1 MNTIYINFVQWAI
14 QTNLSAD
21 ECFTPFC
28 IEDAQYATPYPK
40 GEKRCNFDTAP
51 KSKEIIINKKKPIP
65 ECILKNMHEHNTTED
80 DAYMYET
87 HCHNCG
93 LSISIGKRY
102 CCEECFKVIEKFNYK
117 CNWNTTCKMCY
128 IYTG

>member
-21 ECFTPFC
+21 ECFIPFC
-28 IEDAQYATPYPK
+28 TEDA
-40 GEKRCNFDTAP
+40 TAHNVP

>member
-1 MNTIYINFVQWAI
+1 MKTFNHFVQWVI
-14 QTNLSAD
+14 QTNLSV
-21 ECFTPFC
+21 EQCFH
-28 IEDAQYATPYPK
+28 
-40 GEKRCNFDTAP
+40 FDTTN
-51 KSKEIIINKKKPIP
+51 KEIP
-65 ECILKNMHEHNTTED
+65 ECILKNMNEYNTTEH